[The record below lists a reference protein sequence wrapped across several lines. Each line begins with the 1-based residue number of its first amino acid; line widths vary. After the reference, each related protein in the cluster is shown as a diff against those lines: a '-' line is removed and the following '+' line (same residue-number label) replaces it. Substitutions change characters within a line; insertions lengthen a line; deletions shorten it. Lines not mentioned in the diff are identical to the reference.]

1 MEVLKRLNRNQLI
14 AYIVL
19 IIISL
24 IPILLLTLPIR
35 YYNGFRGPK
44 PWYFYDTKYVFYNE
58 EIKNFIRIPIGTIS
72 LVCSSIILFL
82 MVLDIVLIILNYKKN
97 KYVLTSFAI
106 IIALNYSFLYRVIYT
121 NLNTYIVG

>member
-14 AYIVL
+14 AYIIL

-35 YYNGFRGPK
+35 YYTDFRGPK
-44 PWYFYDTKYVFYNE
+44 PWCFYDTEYAFYNE

-82 MVLDIVLIILNYKKN
+82 IVLDIVLIFLNYKRN

-106 IIALNYSFLYRVIYT
+106 ILALNYSFLYRVIYM
-121 NLNTYIVG
+121 NLNTYKLL

>member
-1 MEVLKRLNRNQLI
+1 MEVLKRLNKNQLI

-35 YYNGFRGPK
+35 YYNDFRGPK
-44 PWYFYDTKYVFYNE
+44 PWYFYDTEYAFYNE
-58 EIKNFIRIPIGTIS
+58 KIENFIRIPIGTIS
-72 LVCSSIILFL
+72 LVCSSIILL
-82 MVLDIVLIILNYKKN
+82 LIVLDIVLIFLNYKKN

-121 NLNTYIVG
+121 NLNTYHVG

>member
-24 IPILLLTLPIR
+24 IPIFLLTLPIR
-35 YYNGFRGPK
+35 YYTDFTGPK
-44 PWYFYDTKYVFYNE
+44 PWYFYDTEYTFYNE

-82 MVLDIVLIILNYKKN
+82 IVLDIVLIFLNYKRN

-106 IIALNYSFLYRVIYT
+106 ILALNYSFLYRVIYM
-121 NLNTYIVG
+121 NLNTYKLL